1 MFSLFKVKDGEIA
14 VRLDDGLR
22 ALLQKVSEE
31 LREVLLVDD
40 ATQIARL
47 YPPAYPD
54 DEQLQSNYS
63 DMVHDQLLMDR
74 LDGIDKLQAS
84 VDDEVISIELA
95 DIWMN
100 IINQAR
106 LVLGTQLDVGEE
118 DAAVE
123 EDDPNL
129 QSKVVYQVLSHILED
144 LTSARIKLL

>member
-14 VRLDDGLR
+14 VRLDEGLR

-40 ATQIARL
+40 ADHIARL

-54 DEQLQSNYS
+54 DEKLQSNYN
-63 DMVHDQLLMDR
+63 DMVHDQLLMAR

-84 VDDEVISIELA
+84 VDDEMISVELA

-100 IINQAR
+100 TINQAR
-106 LVLGTQLDVGEE
+106 LVLGTQLDVSEE
-118 DAAVE
+118 DGAVE
-123 EDDPNL
+123 EGDPNL
-129 QSKVVYQVLSHILED
+129 QSKIIYQVLSHILED